1 MGQKFEI
8 FIMLQKCESSTVV
21 THEFAL
27 FFCTIANNFSCG
39 ESKTGYFVK
48 FGIAPYV
55 KDELIESVS
64 IEPYFILVDESL
76 NKAIKSKQLDIT
88 FDIGTK
94 HTTGGVL
101 LLYIAIPWPDESN
114 RSFASQTSILSLLN
128 CLMQNRKAFTTKKC
142 L

>member
-1 MGQKFEI
+1 MFVMNYAFDELYVSMGQKFEI
-8 FIMLQKCESSTVV
+8 FIMLQKCESSTVI

-27 FFCTIANNFSCG
+27 FFSTIAKNFSCG

-64 IEPYFILVDESL
+64 NERYVILFDESL

-88 FDIGTK
+88 FDFGTQ
-94 HTTGGVL
+94 
-101 LLYIAIPWPDESN
+101 
-114 RSFASQTSILSLLN
+114 R
-128 CLMQNRKAFTTKKC
+128 TTKWSPITLHRNSLARRKQQIFC
-142 L
+142 KLLRNQC